1 MSKKYRIIIEEV
13 ISEHFL
19 VDATSKEEAIR
30 IAMQKY
36 KSGEFVLSPGNL
48 EQSKIGLVDDGLIN
62 EWQII

>member
-1 MSKKYRIIIEEV
+1 MSEKYRIIIEEI

-48 EQSKIGLVDDGLIN
+48 EQSKIGVVDDGLIN

>member
-1 MSKKYRIIIEEV
+1 MSEKYRIIIEEI